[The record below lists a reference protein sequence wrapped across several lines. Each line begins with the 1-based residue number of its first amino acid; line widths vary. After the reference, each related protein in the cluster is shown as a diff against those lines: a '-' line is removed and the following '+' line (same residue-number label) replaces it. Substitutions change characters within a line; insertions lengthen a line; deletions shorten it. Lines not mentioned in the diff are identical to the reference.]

1 MMRRA
6 ASPESNDRS
15 GCMMFVES
23 DARMLRSHRSCP
35 HVRSMRGDA
44 SDMSAYST
52 TASRMTSERQDKE
65 RDKKCTWRLRID
77 QMCIYCFYYK
87 NSPNQFPSRMPPTH
101 AVTAHH
107 ARQNYRT
114 LLAMLEQRYRESVEE
129 VFVLRQPLLNHP
141 PPPGLSCGS
150 PRRIAA
156 PLSSKTTITRRWT
169 SQQCNSTTRH
179 PSRNW

>member
-1 MMRRA
+1 
-6 ASPESNDRS
+6 
-15 GCMMFVES
+15 
-23 DARMLRSHRSCP
+23 LRSH

-44 SDMSAYST
+44 SDMSAYSII
-52 TASRMTSERQDKE
+52 SILTSERQVKE
-65 RDKKCTWRLRID
+65 RDKKCRWQQRID
-77 QMCIYCFYYK
+77 QMCIYYCYYT
-87 NSPNQFPSRMPPTH
+87 NSPGQFPSHMPPTH
-101 AVTAHH
+101 PVSANH

-114 LLAMLEQRYRESVEE
+114 LLAMLAQRYGKIVEE
-129 VFVLRQPLLNHP
+129 IFVLRQPLLNHP

-156 PLSSKTTITRRWT
+156 PLSSKTTITRCWT